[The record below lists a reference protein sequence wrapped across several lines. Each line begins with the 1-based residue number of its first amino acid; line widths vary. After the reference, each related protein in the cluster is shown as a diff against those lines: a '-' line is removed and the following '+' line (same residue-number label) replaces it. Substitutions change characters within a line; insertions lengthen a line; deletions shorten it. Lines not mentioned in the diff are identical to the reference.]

1 MWYFILHELIP
12 TYKDNYGRRN
22 CRVFIYGVVLYCATF
37 IILLNLLLYNK
48 ISKLLYDALFWIG
61 IIILMSD
68 ICVMAYEY
76 KFFFG
81 RNILNEVKELGKDDI
96 DYKWKYD
103 DKNHKYNKIYNQ
115 EKNDKKKNKIVNKF
129 VKINKNEN
137 NLREFEKINK
147 NTIFDNLFTESNKSD
162 KSNKSIKSVKSVKLD
177 KSNKSDKS
185 NKTDKSNKSV
195 KLF

>member
-12 TYKDNYGRRN
+12 TYTDNYGRRN

-61 IIILMSD
+61 IIILLSD

-81 RNILNEVKELGKDDI
+81 RNILERWV
-96 DYKWKYD
+96 
-103 DKNHKYNKIYNQ
+103 
-115 EKNDKKKNKIVNKF
+115 F
-129 VKINKNEN
+129 
-137 NLREFEKINK
+137 
-147 NTIFDNLFTESNKSD
+147 
-162 KSNKSIKSVKSVKLD
+162 
-177 KSNKSDKS
+177 
-185 NKTDKSNKSV
+185 
-195 KLF
+195 